1 MGIKVTQPVLLT
13 QEHDLTEFDC
23 GNAALNDWLVRRAF
37 KNQTLNASR
46 TFVTCQAGT
55 HIVVGYYCLASGSVD
70 HTHATRGLRQ
80 NMPDPIPVILLGRLA
95 VDVAY
100 QRHKVGQWLL
110 KDATDRVEKVA
121 GHVGVK
127 AIMVHAIDEKAMHFY
142 QHYGFVQS
150 VISPNTLLYRL
161 S

>member
-13 QEHDLTEFDC
+13 QEHDVTEFEC
-23 GNAALNDWLVRRAF
+23 GNATLDDWLVRRAF

-46 TFVTCQAGT
+46 TFVTCQGGT
-55 HIVVGYYCLASGSVD
+55 NIVVGYYCLASGSVD
-70 HTHATRGLRQ
+70 HTHAPRGLRQ

-95 VDVAY
+95 VDVAF
-100 QRHKVGQWLL
+100 QSHNVGKWLL
-110 KDATDRVEKVA
+110 KDATERVVKIAEHI
-121 GHVGVK
+121 GIK
-127 AIMVHAIDEKAMHFY
+127 AIMVHAIDEKARHFY
-142 QHYGFVQS
+142 EHYGFVQS

>member
-13 QEHDLTEFDC
+13 QEHDVTEFEC
-23 GNAALNDWLVRRAF
+23 GNATLDDWLVRRAF

-55 HIVVGYYCLASGSVD
+55 NIVVGYYCLASGSVD
-70 HTHATRGLRQ
+70 HTHAPRELRQ

-95 VDVAY
+95 VDVAF
-100 QRHKVGQWLL
+100 QSHNVGKWLL
-110 KDATDRVEKVA
+110 KDATERVVKIAEHI
-121 GHVGVK
+121 GIK
-127 AIMVHAIDEKAMHFY
+127 AIMVHAIDEKARHFY
-142 QHYGFVQS
+142 EHYGFVQS